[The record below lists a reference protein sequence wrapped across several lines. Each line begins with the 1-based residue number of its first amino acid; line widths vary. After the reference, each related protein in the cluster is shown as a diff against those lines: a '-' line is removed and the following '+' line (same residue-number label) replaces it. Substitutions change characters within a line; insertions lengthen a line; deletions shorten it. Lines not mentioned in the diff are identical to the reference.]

1 MELNRLEFAKG
12 LENLTEV
19 VRSQSKV
26 ERTDVEAVVGGERI
40 CVSLCMVRTEGERG
54 PTRRS

>member
-26 ERTDVEAVVGGERI
+26 ERTDVEAVVGGTV

>member
-12 LENLTEV
+12 LEDLTEV

-26 ERTDVEAVVGGERI
+26 ERTDVEAVGGETI
-40 CVSLCMVRTEGERG
+40 CVRCCW
-54 PTRRS
+54 TRYA